1 MRGRGGVVLLRVLG
15 NTRRR
20 PTPGPARER
29 DLAVRAVFAFEDRQ
43 FADAISYAAELLLGA
58 LGLDVRCVP
67 YEGLAA
73 EPAADLL
80 VSYGWALPPAPPGA
94 ADHPQLHFAASGFF
108 GSGFLCPCS
117 LPTGAPVVHEG
128 VPVVFVSPG
137 AGEGWLERQGRRLV
151 TGLDLI
157 ASTLFLASRYEEFLR
172 PERDEYGRFETRSAY
187 TYRHGYGQR
196 PLVEEYVDLLRR
208 WLCEL
213 GLTIERRRAPGEHEF
228 AIALT
233 HDLDQLTRGW
243 VEAAYHEAKQIRRL
257 HKSAYNISLLIRD
270 KCRGRD
276 PYWSFDS
283 MLGIEEQHGVRS
295 SLYFLPRTGQPKDAH
310 YDWHQDRFGPLF
322 KRLRAGAW
330 EVGLHASYDS
340 GADER
345 MLAEQK
351 CRLEEASGGPVVG
364 VRQHYLR
371 FLVQD
376 GWRRQQEAGFLY
388 DTTLGF
394 ADDVGFRGGL
404 ARPFR
409 PFDLIARRRLDLWEL
424 PLVVMDQTFR
434 TYLGVPVDRVWDRI
448 RPTLEQVKAHR
459 GAAAILWHN
468 TFFAGYKFAGY
479 ERVYAELMDWV
490 KANGGVCTTAQEIVA
505 WWAKG

>member
-1 MRGRGGVVLLRVLG
+1 MVK
-15 NTRRR
+15 
-20 PTPGPARER
+20 
-29 DLAVRAVFAFEDRQ
+29 AVFAFEERQ
-43 FADAISYAAELLLGA
+43 FAEAISYAAELLLGP
-58 LGLDVRCVP
+58 LELDIRCVP
-67 YEGLAA
+67 YDRLAA
-73 EPAADLL
+73 ELPGGLGAEPSAGPAADLL
-80 VSYGWALPPAPPGA
+80 ISYGRKLPPPAPGA
-94 ADHPQLHFAASGFF
+94 GHCPHLHFTASGFF

-117 LPTGAPVVHEG
+117 LPSGPPVVHAG
-128 VPVVFVSPG
+128 VPVIFVGPG
-137 AGEGWLERQGRRLV
+137 AAAGAGGEREGQRLV
-151 TGLDLI
+151 TRLDLI

-196 PLVEEYVDLLRR
+196 PLVEEYAGLVQR
-208 WLCEL
+208 WLHEL
-213 GLTIERRRAPGEHEF
+213 GLTVARRRPLGQHGF

-243 VEAAYHEAKQIRRL
+243 IEAAYHEMKQLHRL
-257 HKSAYNISLLIRD
+257 HKAVYNISRLIWD
-270 KCRGRD
+270 KSRGRD
-276 PYWSFDS
+276 PYWSFDA
-283 MLGIEEQHGVRS
+283 MLGLEERRSVRS
-295 SLYFLPRTGQPKDAH
+295 SLYFLARTGQPMDAN
-310 YDWHQDRFGPLF
+310 YDWHQERFGPLF
-322 KRLRAGAW
+322 KRLREGGW
-330 EVGLHASYDS
+330 EVGLHGSYDS

-345 MLAEQK
+345 MLADQK
-351 CRLEEASGGPVVG
+351 RRLEDASGGPVVG

-404 ARPFR
+404 ARPFQ

-434 TYLGVPVDRVWDRI
+434 TYLGLPVDRTWEQA
-448 RPTLEQVKAHR
+448 RPVLEQVKEHG
-459 GAAAILWHN
+459 GAVAILWHN

-479 ERVYAELMDWV
+479 ERVYEQIIDWV
-490 KANGGVCTTAQEIVA
+490 KGNGGVCTTAREIIEQ
-505 WWAKG
+505 WTRS